1 MNIFGLYKTK
11 YRKII
16 YILLMSIFL
25 LEGAFFLLKYAEREI
40 RQERQMRLENN
51 NQTSSADYEK
61 AVGYYSFTLPNCMA
75 YTGIFT
81 LIVWFLCNIIL
92 LFALIVNKSNVCFRI
107 IVSIIFGPYFILH
120 LLVLWS
126 SLMALYD

>member
-1 MNIFGLYKTK
+1 MSLFKLYKTD
-11 YRKII
+11 YRKTV

-25 LEGAFFLLKYAEREI
+25 LEGAFFLLKYAERGI
-40 RQERQMRLENN
+40 RQEQQMRLEDN

-81 LIVWFLCNIIL
+81 LIARFKVCVGL
-92 LFALIVNKSNVCFRI
+92 L
-107 IVSIIFGPYFILH
+107 
-120 LLVLWS
+120 
-126 SLMALYD
+126 